1 MRPTPKYRA
10 PIPPGVAD
18 EVLFRSNHTCCLCM
32 TPRKDVQI
40 HHIDGKPGNNHLA
53 NLAVVCL
60 DCHSLVS
67 GTRGLGRQYAAGE
80 VRKHKRAWEQTVA
93 AQRRVYKPPSRAVQ
107 RELIGQVD
115 LVICQILATK
125 EHAHRK
131 ELLDLLVQLH
141 LWRGT
146 PKIDNQI
153 VEGFSHL
160 AVMSGL
166 GVPRLA
172 RELAN
177 KTWELCW
184 HFVGPHQVAMDS
196 SDMGL
201 VIASADVIESLASY
215 NCIDTKSVAVLNAAL
230 TTAEKLFDIALWYK
244 RDRIARAVLLIYTE
258 SLKCCSI
265 EEQVE
270 FAEGK
275 RVLLNSARRL
285 ARKLQESGLK
295 WLRVERTLRQIVAR

>member
-1 MRPTPKYRA
+1 
-10 PIPPGVAD
+10 
-18 EVLFRSNHTCCLCM
+18 
-32 TPRKDVQI
+32 
-40 HHIDGKPGNNHLA
+40 
-53 NLAVVCL
+53 
-60 DCHSLVS
+60 
-67 GTRGLGRQYAAGE
+67 
-80 VRKHKRAWEQTVA
+80 VA
-93 AQRRVYKPPSRAVQ
+93 AQRRVYKPPSRALQ

-115 LVICQILATK
+115 LVICQILAAK
-125 EHAHRK
+125 EHARRK

-146 PKIDNQI
+146 TKIDKQI

-166 GVPRLA
+166 SIPRLA
-172 RELAN
+172 RELAI

-184 HFVGPHQVAMDS
+184 HFVGPHQVGMDS
-196 SDMGL
+196 SDMRL

-215 NCIDTKSVAVLNAAL
+215 NCINAKNVPALNAAL
-230 TTAEKLFDIALWYK
+230 ATAENLFDIALWYK
-244 RDRIARAVLLIYTE
+244 REKIARAVLLIYKE

-285 ARKLQESGLK
+285 ARKLRDSRLK
-295 WLRVERTLRQIVAR
+295 WLTVERKLRQIVPH

>member
-1 MRPTPKYRA
+1 
-10 PIPPGVAD
+10 
-18 EVLFRSNHTCCLCM
+18 M
-32 TPRKDVQI
+32 TPRKDVQM
-40 HHIDGKPGNNHLA
+40 HHIDGKPGNNQSA

-67 GTRGLGRQYAAGE
+67 GTRGLGRQYGAGE
-80 VRKHKRAWEQTVA
+80 VRKHKRTWEQAVA
-93 AQRRVYKPPSRAVQ
+93 AQRRVYKPPSRALQ

-115 LVICQILATK
+115 LVICQILAAQ
-125 EHAHRK
+125 EHARRK

-146 PKIDNQI
+146 PKIDKQI
-153 VEGFSHL
+153 VEGFGHL

-166 GVPRLA
+166 GIPRLA
-172 RELAN
+172 RVLAV

-196 SDMGL
+196 SDMSL

-215 NCIDTKSVAVLNAAL
+215 NCIDAKNVAVLNAAL
-230 TTAEKLFDIALWYK
+230 ATAEKMFDIALWYK
-244 RDRIARAVLLIYTE
+244 REKIARAVLLIYAE

-275 RVLLNSARRL
+275 RALLNSARRI
-285 ARKLQESGLK
+285 ARKLRDSHLK
-295 WLRVERTLRQIVAR
+295 WLTVDRKLRQIVPHRITDYRFQIVSTAIPKSVKPWRAAQAV